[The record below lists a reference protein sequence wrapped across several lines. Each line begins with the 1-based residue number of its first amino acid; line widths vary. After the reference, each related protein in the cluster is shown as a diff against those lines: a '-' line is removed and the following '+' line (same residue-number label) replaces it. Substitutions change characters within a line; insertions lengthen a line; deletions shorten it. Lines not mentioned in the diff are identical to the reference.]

1 MPNVT
6 RPNRAAR
13 CRRPERA
20 EPSPP
25 DMSIPDTARY
35 LGINEGTVRVMIA
48 DGRLKAYRL
57 GDRIIRLRR
66 SEIDAAMRTIGGA
79 V

>member
-1 MPNVT
+1 MSNAT
-6 RPNRAAR
+6 QSNRAS
-13 CRRPERA
+13 RRHPERA
-20 EPSPP
+20 EQSPP
-25 DMSIPDTARY
+25 DMSIPDVAQY
-35 LGINEGTVRVMIA
+35 LGINPGTVRVMIA

-66 SEIDAAMRTIGGA
+66 SEIDAALRRMGEC

>member
-1 MPNVT
+1 MPTAT

-13 CRRPERA
+13 RRPERA

-25 DMSIPDTARY
+25 DMSIAVTARY
-35 LGINEGTVRVMIA
+35 LGINTTTVRVMIS

-57 GDRIIRLRR
+57 GGRIIRLRR
-66 SEIDAAMRTIGGA
+66 SEIDSAMEA